1 MTWSNSATISAV
13 PQNTKGDAHMN
24 AKKGYLAPEAEVIL
38 FTDADVI
45 TASDEA
51 GHTTTSPSSEEEDT
65 RLPMI

>member
-1 MTWSNSATISAV
+1 
-13 PQNTKGDAHMN
+13 MN

-45 TASDEA
+45 TASDGA
-51 GHTTTSPSSEEEDT
+51 GHTTTSLSSYEEDT